1 MAHYECSIC
10 GETLCTDSKCTAEKQ
25 RLAEE
30 YRQKLGS
37 AVTEINPIKENPM
50 ETKTEAS
57 QIANSHAIQIQLLHP
72 DAKVPE
78 LGTVTAAG
86 YDLYAVE
93 DVGFEEDDIK
103 AVPLG
108 FATALPVDIH
118 GRIESRSGMAL
129 KGFVVLTGV
138 IDADYRGEWKVI
150 LSNYWGEKRSI
161 KKGDRI
167 AQVVLRPTIHRR
179 FDLVDTLS
187 NTERGAGGFGSTGR

>member
-1 MAHYECSIC
+1 MAHYECSVC
-10 GETLCTDSKCTAEKQ
+10 GEVLCNDAECAKVKQ
-25 RLAEE
+25 QRYEE
-30 YRQKLGS
+30 YRRSLR
-37 AVTEINPIKENPM
+37 TPLIDLTTKENTV
-50 ETKTEAS
+50 EIKDEEFGVLRGG
-57 QIANSHAIQIQLLHP
+57 IEIQLLHP

-78 LGTVTAAG
+78 LGTDHSAG

-93 DVGFEEDDIK
+93 DVDFEEDDIK

-150 LSNYWGEKRSI
+150 LSNYWGAKRSI

-167 AQVVLRPTIHRR
+167 AQVVFRPTIHRTFQR
-179 FDLVDTLS
+179 VDSLS
-187 NTERGAGGFGSTGR
+187 ETARGTGGFGSTGA